1 MPLDCCYNAAL
12 VIKQEEEGR
21 RRRCIL
27 LGRENPIGK
36 IRFSNSIIG
45 IDRVKF

>member
-12 VIKQEEEGR
+12 VIKQEEEG